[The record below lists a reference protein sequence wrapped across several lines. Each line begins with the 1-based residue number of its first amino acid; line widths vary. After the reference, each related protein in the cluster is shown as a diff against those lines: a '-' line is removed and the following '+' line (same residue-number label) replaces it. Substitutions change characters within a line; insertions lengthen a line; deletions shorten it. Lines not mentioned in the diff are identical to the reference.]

1 MFIRRQTISHP
12 KSGLVIKG
20 SNIFKIKP
28 FNVFERQ
35 IDRWLF
41 LSPSDSA
48 IPKQLVK
55 SFLLLL
61 AFLLVLKFDLLSNQ
75 WVQHHTHDYVMVVSP
90 FLKLAIYL
98 TLVPAVYRF
107 LKAGL
112 NIILRLI
119 KALLVASYELAY
131 KKSLISV
138 NCYQIWR
145 EQALTFEDFH
155 YQPHRKYHRRN
166 SL

>member
-1 MFIRRQTISHP
+1 MLIRRQTVSHP
-12 KSGLVIKG
+12 KIGLVIKG
-20 SNIFKIKP
+20 SNTFKIKP

-35 IDRWLF
+35 IDHCLF

-61 AFLLVLKFDLLSNQ
+61 AFLFVFKFDWLSNQ
-75 WVQHHTHDYVMVVSP
+75 WVQHNTHDHVMVFSP

-98 TLVPAVYRF
+98 TIVPAIYRF

-112 NIILRLI
+112 NVILKLI
-119 KALLVASYELAY
+119 KALLMTSYEWCY
-131 KKSLISV
+131 QKGLISV
-138 NCYQIWR
+138 IRYQIWR
-145 EQALTFEDFH
+145 EQTLTFEDFR
-155 YQPHRKYHRRN
+155 YQPNRKYHRRN
-166 SL
+166 T